1 MYIAQTNIL
10 KGCLVIT
17 NSKLKAYE
25 EIYDLCDHTVL
36 LLSTSVLEIPLP
48 AMYRQLSRKCI
59 PKQTALPG
67 HKMTDIIAPI
77 L

>member
-1 MYIAQTNIL
+1 MKKFMICA
-10 KGCLVIT
+10 IT
-17 NSKLKAYE
+17 LF
-25 EIYDLCDHTVL
+25 L
-36 LLSTSVLEIPLP
+36 LLSTSVFGDTPP
-48 AMYRQLSRKCI
+48 GNVQATSRKCI